1 MVAPLLCGDSHHAW
15 GGEQLQAKLWDV
27 HVIPS
32 ARSRMF
38 VIPKERSPGLVIPKE
53 RSD

>member
-27 HVIPS
+27 PPVL
-32 ARSRMF
+32 
-38 VIPKERSPGLVIPKE
+38 VIPKDRSPGLVIPKE